1 MKYDLSRRGM
11 IQSLCGG
18 LGAVGLSALLGEG
31 TAEAAIPGHYT
42 GPHLPAKA
50 KNIIFLFMAGG
61 PSQIDMF
68 DPKPNLLKYEGQR
81 PNSGALRPERQTR
94 GCRPPPR

>member
-31 TAEAAIPGHYT
+31 TAEAAALGHYA
-42 GPHLPAKA
+42 GPHLDRK
-50 KNIIFLFMAGG
+50 
-61 PSQIDMF
+61 SVV
-68 DPKPNLLKYEGQR
+68 
-81 PNSGALRPERQTR
+81 
-94 GCRPPPR
+94 